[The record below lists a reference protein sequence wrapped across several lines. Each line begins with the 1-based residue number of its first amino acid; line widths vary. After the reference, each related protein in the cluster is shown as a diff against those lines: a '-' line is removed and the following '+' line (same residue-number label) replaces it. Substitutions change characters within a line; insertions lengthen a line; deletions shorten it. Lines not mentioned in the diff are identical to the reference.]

1 MSSDA
6 EIAKLLF
13 ACQQLVQTDIL
24 SKAEVAQFR
33 ELVQNNDARALS
45 LSSLTDSSERQVLG
59 NSIKELL
66 QTGHEQRERKDS
78 VTSRRSRFNSIDEP
92 GFRPRPLNILSVK
105 TAASDTA
112 GEVDEVDEHS
122 RVNRER
128 KPNRQSLPDK
138 LPTMIPKL
146 P

>member
-1 MSSDA
+1 MSQVPFCASY
-6 EIAKLLF
+6 
-13 ACQQLVQTDIL
+13 
-24 SKAEVAQFR
+24 R
-33 ELVQNNDARALS
+33 R
-45 LSSLTDSSERQVLG
+45 SLT
-59 NSIKELL
+59 LL
-66 QTGHEQRERKDS
+66 A
-78 VTSRRSRFNSIDEP
+78 